1 MLIDDIIQIK
11 SSIGGCDLISARK
24 FLLKGDFVETC
35 AEFVEEESFTETM
48 QQMSRLPFGSEV
60 HVFELQKPSYAVT
73 SESDVVTFVCKEVL
87 IDGESHI
94 QLFYLVGKHLFPYII
109 LFCPQQI
116 ERHPTGEISVPFRVI
131 RPSGEPV
138 KAGSLEHNAEQR
150 ILAGTITLS
159 SILAVLNSPKIIA

>member
-73 SESDVVTFVCKEVL
+73 NAH
-87 IDGESHI
+87 DG
-94 QLFYLVGKHLFPYII
+94 F
-109 LFCPQQI
+109 
-116 ERHPTGEISVPFRVI
+116 
-131 RPSGEPV
+131 
-138 KAGSLEHNAEQR
+138 A
-150 ILAGTITLS
+150 
-159 SILAVLNSPKIIA
+159 